1 MTSCGNGQNENVILE
16 KTDRSETESNEI
28 RYTDEQL
35 ERFLDSI
42 GHLSPL
48 LWADKVAF
56 TADSTFKNQTQ
67 MNKVLS
73 KRDFVKLNRAILEF
87 NELDRSIDIQ
97 TAKSIFGI
105 INEVD
110 SSYTAKE
117 SIPITFIAFDE
128 KEEDFN
134 EYAVALGSPYMNWSC
149 VLYFFKGNKIIAKHN
164 INHRYG
170 LELKNYKDSDG
181 KTIIYYKENFGSGS
195 GIWQFNYYFYKFY
208 DDKLIPILNELENG
222 NLNGWGSS
230 RNFWLE
236 AIVTNTKPLTLKK
249 VYHQEL
255 SDTTAS
261 YTKIIDDST
270 FVQYK
275 WDEKTRTLV
284 GNYEKSKINAF
295 QELTYYLA
303 DNELLFMNTY
313 YATLKDCLKDKSKR
327 EVVLSY
333 LNTIKSYT
341 IEQNNKH
348 NNN

>member
-1 MTSCGNGQNENVILE
+1 
-16 KTDRSETESNEI
+16 
-28 RYTDEQL
+28 
-35 ERFLDSI
+35 
-42 GHLSPL
+42 
-48 LWADKVAF
+48 
-56 TADSTFKNQTQ
+56 
-67 MNKVLS
+67 
-73 KRDFVKLNRAILEF
+73 
-87 NELDRSIDIQ
+87 
-97 TAKSIFGI
+97 
-105 INEVD
+105 
-110 SSYTAKE
+110 
-117 SIPITFIAFDE
+117 
-128 KEEDFN
+128 
-134 EYAVALGSPYMNWSC
+134 MNWSC